1 MEQAPFIIYKSSAGS
16 GKTYTLTLEFL
27 KIALAYPGAFKGIL
41 AVTFTNKATQEMKSR
56 ILEYLE
62 RLSREV
68 KPEEFLDQ
76 ELMRHLDIDAPT
88 LQEKAHQTLLDIL
101 HAYGYFS
108 VSTIDAFFQRV
119 IRSFAK
125 EMDLQA
131 KFDLELDQEAVL
143 ERLVDRLME
152 KVSSD
157 ESLKK
162 WMVEYATEQIQQ
174 GGTWDIRGGIQTLGR
189 EIFTEGFKAHR
200 STFQQAMDQE
210 DFVKELKKQL
220 LEQRALLIQK
230 GLEWKQQANDIRLQF
245 GLEWTDFSGGNGN
258 QNFVRKLD
266 NLGDKDNPFPSF
278 NPNQLSKAASVEG
291 WYTKTSK
298 QKAAIEAAA
307 NAGLRDMIEN
317 CHVHMVQWETYSTL
331 LKQLNVF
338 GIFRDLI
345 LELRDLKD
353 EESIL
358 LISDVN
364 DFLKEITKDNEAPF
378 VYEKIGNQYRHFLI
392 DEFQD
397 TSDFQWA
404 SFRPLLENSLAS
416 GHTNLLVG
424 DVKQSIYRW
433 RGGKLELLLEEVEQ
447 QISKQLIAIKNLD
460 VNYRSLPKVIDFNN
474 SVFEQLPGLL
484 EEYMLANTEV
494 AAENLLQK
502 AYADVKQQVPSK
514 KRKLPFQGMIQLA
527 FQQKAGRGSSDSASL
542 EENGEESEGT
552 GVLSKLP
559 QLLMNLQDQGYQ
571 LRDIAFLV
579 RKKSEGAAIADFLME
594 YVQTEAASNYRFDVL
609 SEESL
614 FIDKSIAVKAMVA
627 LLTYLRNAD
636 DTVALKTAFY
646 YYALMKDL
654 PFSHELFE
662 KFSLPG
668 ELKGKYREL
677 QGLRGRWLQY
687 PLLELIEHVVQ
698 FLDLTRIGADLAY
711 IAGFKEAVFDYV
723 KKNRAD
729 LNGLLDWW
737 ELNKSKRTVKI
748 PEDHDAMRILTIHK
762 SKGLQFKVVIMP
774 YLNWDILPPYSLA
787 PILWANY
794 EHNGLQTIAPIKQQS
809 NLTKT
814 LFAELYAQE
823 VKLAYMD
830 TLNMLYV
837 AFTRAED
844 MLWGF
849 SDYTVTKEGIQTK
862 STGGV
867 LRNLMM
873 QMGTEASMEG
883 MTWDEE
889 QELFAWGDL
898 EGINLEKSERA
909 IAPPLLRWE
918 FRDWNELLKPKE
930 YAWDFSPQGV
940 QDRSQRRI
948 GVLVHEILEHSNR
961 LEDALGLVQE
971 YGFEGRFTSEIQ
983 QEVEQQLKEL
993 FALPQLQAWFGEGYQ
1008 SLAEQGIL
1016 IPQGGQKRPDRIFI
1030 SSEEALVVDFKTGA
1044 RKPQH
1049 QAQVRSYMD
1058 LVATIVHKP
1067 VKGYVCYLEPTEL
1080 IEVL

>member
-16 GKTYTLTLEFL
+16 GKTYTLTLEYL
-27 KIALAYPGAFKGIL
+27 KIALAYPGAFRSIL

-56 ILEYLE
+56 ILEYLD

-68 KPEEFLDQ
+68 KSKEFLDQ
-76 ELMRHLDIDAPT
+76 ELMKHLRVDEDELRQRA
-88 LQEKAHQTLLDIL
+88 KATLLDIL

-131 KFDLELDQEAVL
+131 KFDLELDQDAVL

-152 KVSSD
+152 KVGSD
-157 ESLKK
+157 QSLKS
-162 WMVEYATEQIQQ
+162 WLVEYATEQIQN
-174 GGTWDIRGGIQTLGR
+174 GGNWDIRKGIQTLGK
-189 EIFTEGFKAHR
+189 EIFTESFKAHR
-200 STFQQAMDQE
+200 ATFQQAMDQE
-210 DFVKELKKQL
+210 NFIKELKKQL
-220 LEQRALLIQK
+220 LQQRASLVKK
-230 GLEWKQQANDIRLQF
+230 GLGWKQRANDVRVQH
-245 GLEWTDFSGGNGN
+245 GLEWTDFSGGNGHG
-258 QNFVRKLD
+258 NFARKLD
-266 NLGDKDNPFPSF
+266 NLGDEKNPFPTF
-278 NPNQLSKAASVEG
+278 NENQLSKAQSVEG

-298 QKAAIEAAA
+298 RKGDIESAA
-307 NAGLRDMIEN
+307 NAGLRELILN
-317 CHVHMVQWETYSTL
+317 CQLNLVQWETCGTL

-338 GIFRDLI
+338 GIFRNLI

-378 VYEKIGNQYRHFLI
+378 VYEKIGNQFKHFLI

-397 TSDFQWA
+397 TSEFQWA

-447 QISKQLIAIKNLD
+447 QISKQLIEVKNLD
-460 VNYRSLPKVIDFNN
+460 VNYRSLPRVIDFNN
-474 SVFEQLPGLL
+474 SIFEQLPALL
-484 EEYMLANTEV
+484 EQYMLAN
-494 AAENLLQK
+494 AETDAEQLLQK

-514 KRKLPFQGMIQLA
+514 KRTLPFQGMIQIA
-527 FQQKAGRGSSDSASL
+527 FEEKAGRSSFSQ
-542 EENGEESEGT
+542 EEEAEDESEDA
-552 GVLSKLP
+552 GVLDKLP
-559 QLLMNLQDQGYQ
+559 QLLKDLQDKGYH
-571 LRDIAFLV
+571 LKDIAFLV
-579 RKKSEGAAIADFLME
+579 RKKSEGAAIADYLLT
-594 YVQTEAASNYRFDVL
+594 YAQSNAAEHYRFDVI

-614 FIDKSIAVKAMVA
+614 FIDKSIAVKAMVG
-627 LLTYLRNAD
+627 LLTYLRNTE
-636 DTVALKTAFY
+636 DTVALKTAFF
-646 YYALMKDL
+646 YYASLKWI

-662 KFSLPG
+662 KFSLP
-668 ELKGKYREL
+668 EALKEKYSQL
-677 QGLRGRWLQY
+677 QDAKQHWLQF
-687 PLLELIEHVVQ
+687 PLLELIEHVIQ
-698 FLDLTRIGADLAY
+698 FLDLTATGTDLAY

-737 ELNKSKRTVKI
+737 ELNKTKRTVKI

-774 YLNWDILPPYSLA
+774 YLNWEILPPYSLA
-787 PILWANY
+787 PVLWATY
-794 EHNGLQTIAPIKQQS
+794 EDQDLRTIAPIKQQK
-809 NLTKT
+809 NLLKT
-814 LFAELYAQE
+814 VFAELYSQE

-849 SDYTVTKEGIQTK
+849 ADYPVNKDGVVQTR

-867 LRNLMM
+867 LRNLLE
-873 QMGTEASMEG
+873 QMGNGKQLDG
-883 MTWDEE
+883 MYWDEAG
-889 QELFAWGDL
+889 ELFGWGSL
-898 EGINLEKSERA
+898 EGIIQESTSQV
-909 IAPPLLRWE
+909 IPPALLRWE

-940 QDRSQRRI
+940 EDRSQRRI

-971 YGFEGRFTSEIQ
+971 YGFEGRFSSEVQ
-983 QEVEQQLKEL
+983 REVEQQLREL
-993 FALPQLQAWFGEGYQ
+993 FALPQLQAWFGDAYQ

-1016 IPQGGQKRPDRIFI
+1016 IPKGGQKRPDRIFI
-1030 SSEEALVVDFKTGA
+1030 SKDEALVVDFKTGTQ
-1044 RKPQH
+1044 KVQH
-1049 QAQVRSYMD
+1049 QEQVRSYMN
-1058 LVATIVHKP
+1058 LVAAIVQKP
-1067 VKGYVCYLEPTEL
+1067 VKGYVCYLEPTEI
-1080 IEVL
+1080 IEVR

>member
-16 GKTYTLTLEFL
+16 GKTYTLTLEYL
-27 KIALAYPGAFKGIL
+27 KIALAYPGAFKSIL

-68 KPEEFLDQ
+68 KPEEFLDK
-76 ELMRHLDIDAPT
+76 ELMKHLNMNAPA
-88 LQEKAHQTLLDIL
+88 LQKRAHDTLLDIL

-152 KVSSD
+152 KVSLD
-157 ESLKK
+157 QALKK
-162 WMVEYATEQIQQ
+162 WLVEYATEQIQN
-174 GGTWDIRGGIQTLGR
+174 GGSWDIRGGIQTLGR

-200 STFQQAMDQE
+200 HTFQQAMDQE
-210 DFVKELKKQL
+210 DFIKQL
-220 LEQRALLIQK
+220 KAELMQQRALLIK
-230 GLEWKQQANDIRLQF
+230 KALEWKQKANDIRVQF
-245 GLEWTDFSGGNGN
+245 GLEWGEFSGGNSG
-258 QNFVRKLD
+258 QNFARKLD
-266 NLGDKDNPFPSF
+266 HLGDKKNPFSSF
-278 NPNQLSKAASVEG
+278 NDNQLAKAQSVDG
-291 WYTKTSK
+291 WYAKTSK
-298 QKAAIEAAA
+298 RKDAIESAA
-307 NAGLRDMIEN
+307 NAGLRDLIFD
-317 CHVHMVQWETYSTL
+317 CHSNRVQWETYATL
-331 LKQLNVF
+331 IKQLNVF

-378 VYEKIGNQYRHFLI
+378 VYEKIGNQYKHFLI

-447 QISKQLIAIKNLD
+447 QISSQLIEVKNLD

-474 SVFEQLPGLL
+474 SVFEQLPSLL
-484 EEYMLANTEV
+484 EVYMLENTKT
-494 AAENLLQK
+494 AADHLLQK
-502 AYADVKQQVPSK
+502 AYEDVKQQVPHK
-514 KRKLPFQGMIQLA
+514 KRELPFQGMIQIQ
-527 FQQKAGRGSSDSASL
+527 FHEKAARSSFGNEEEEAE
-542 EENGEESEGT
+542 EENDVN
-552 GVLSKLP
+552 VLAKLP
-559 QLLMNLQDQGYQ
+559 QLLMDLQDKGYQ
-571 LRDIAFLV
+571 LKDIAFLV
-579 RKKSEGAAIADFLME
+579 RKKSEGAAIADYLME
-594 YVQTEAASNYRFDVL
+594 YAQQQVDAPYRFDVL

-627 LLTYLRNAD
+627 LLTYLRNAE

-646 YYALMKDL
+646 YYALLKEV

-662 KFSLPG
+662 KFSLPVD
-668 ELKGKYREL
+668 LQAKYKEL
-677 QGLRGRWLQY
+677 QVLRGKWLQY
-687 PLLELIEHVVQ
+687 PLLELIEHVIQ
-698 FLDLTRIGADLAY
+698 FLDLTTAGNDLAY

-737 ELNKSKRTVKI
+737 ELNKTKRTVKI

-762 SKGLQFKVVIMP
+762 SKGLQFKIVIMP
-774 YLNWDILPPYSLA
+774 YLNWTILPPYSLA
-787 PILWANY
+787 PILWATY
-794 EHNGLQTIAPIKQQS
+794 EHKGIPTIAPIKQEKS
-809 NLTKT
+809 LMDT
-814 LFAELYAQE
+814 LFAELYTQE

-849 SDYTVTKEGIQTK
+849 AEYSSNKDGIVQTK

-867 LRNLMM
+867 LKNLLEH
-873 QMGTEASMEG
+873 MGKHGAAEEMDWDAEQECFVWGSMEG
-883 MTWDEE
+883 
-889 QELFAWGDL
+889 
-898 EGINLEKSERA
+898 ISHRSE
-909 IAPPLLRWE
+909 IKTIQPPLVRWE
-918 FRDWNELLKPKE
+918 FRDWNELLNPKE

-940 QDRSQRRI
+940 DDRSQRRI

-961 LEDALGLVQE
+961 LEDALGLVQS
-971 YGFEGRFTSEIQ
+971 YAFEGRFTSEVQ
-983 QEVEQQLKEL
+983 QEVEQQLREL

-1030 SSEEALVVDFKTGA
+1030 SAEEALVVDFKTGA
-1044 RKPQH
+1044 QKTQH
-1049 QAQVRSYMD
+1049 LEQVSSYMS
-1058 LVATIVHKP
+1058 LVASIVQKP

>member
-16 GKTYTLTLEFL
+16 GKTYTLTLEYL
-27 KIALAYPGAFKGIL
+27 KIALAYPGAFKSIL

-62 RLSREV
+62 RLSQEV
-68 KPEEFLDQ
+68 KAEEFLDK
-76 ELMRHLDIDAPT
+76 ELMKHLNLDAMA
-88 LQEKAHQTLLDIL
+88 LQKRAHETLLDIL

-157 ESLKK
+157 QALKK
-162 WMVEYATEQIQQ
+162 WLVEYATEQIQN
-174 GGTWDIRGGIQTLGR
+174 GGNWDIRGGIQSLGK

-200 STFQQAMDQE
+200 QTFQQAMDQE
-210 DFVKELKKQL
+210 DFIKQL
-220 LEQRALLIQK
+220 KAELMQQRELLIKKALDGKQK
-230 GLEWKQQANDIRLQF
+230 ANDIRVQY
-245 GLEWTDFSGGNGN
+245 GLEWEEFSGGNSG

-266 NLGDKDNPFPSF
+266 YLGDKKNPFPAFTDKQIDKVQSID
-278 NPNQLSKAASVEG
+278 G

-298 QKAAIEAAA
+298 RKDAIEAAA
-307 NAGLRDMIEN
+307 NAGLRDLILDCCSN
-317 CHVHMVQWETYSTL
+317 KIQWDTYTTL

-447 QISKQLIAIKNLD
+447 QISQQLIEVKNLQ

-474 SVFEQLPGLL
+474 AVFEQLPELL
-484 EEYMLANTEV
+484 EAYML
-494 AAENLLQK
+494 ENAKTTADQLLQK
-502 AYADVKQQVPSK
+502 AYADVRQQVPSK
-514 KRKLPFQGMIQLA
+514 KRDLPFQGMIQIQ
-527 FQQKAGRGSSDSASL
+527 FKEKASSSSYGN
-542 EENGEESEGT
+542 EEEETEEDNDA
-552 GVLSKLP
+552 GVLGKLP
-559 QLLMNLQDQGYQ
+559 PLLMELQDKGYQ
-571 LRDIAFLV
+571 LKDIAFLV
-579 RKKSEGAAIADFLME
+579 RKKNEGAAIADYLMD
-594 YVQTEAASNYRFDVL
+594 YAQTQTESRYRFDVL

-627 LLTYLRNAD
+627 LLTYLRD
-636 DTVALKTAFY
+636 REDTVALKTAFY
-646 YYALMKDL
+646 YYALLKEV

-662 KFSLPG
+662 KFSLPV
-668 ELKGKYREL
+668 ELQGKYREL
-677 QGLRGRWLQY
+677 QGLRGKWLQY
-687 PLLELIEHVVQ
+687 PLLELIEHVIQ
-698 FLDLTRIGADLAY
+698 FLDLTSAGNDLAY

-737 ELNKSKRTVKI
+737 DLNKTKRTVKI

-774 YLNWDILPPYSLA
+774 YLDWAILPTYSMA
-787 PILWANY
+787 PILWAKY
-794 EHNGLQTIAPIKQQS
+794 EHNGTPTIAPIKQEK
-809 NLTKT
+809 NLANT
-814 LFAELYAQE
+814 LFAELYNQE

-844 MLWGF
+844 MFWGF
-849 SDYTVTKEGIQTK
+849 ADFAISKEGIVQTRR
-862 STGGV
+862 TGGI
-867 LRNLMM
+867 LRNLLEE
-873 QMGTEASMEG
+873 MGSQGTTEGMVWDAEKELFVWGTMEG
-883 MTWDEE
+883 ISQSNDIKT
-889 QELFAWGDL
+889 
-898 EGINLEKSERA
+898 IPS
-909 IAPPLLRWE
+909 PLVRWE

-940 QDRSQRRI
+940 DDRSQRRI

-961 LEDALGLVQE
+961 LEDALGLVQS
-971 YGFEGRFTSEIQ
+971 YAFEGRFTSEVQ
-983 QEVEQQLKEL
+983 QEVEQQLREL

-1030 SSEEALVVDFKTGA
+1030 SAEEALVVDFKTGA
-1044 RKPQH
+1044 QKSQH
-1049 QAQVRSYMD
+1049 LEQVRSYMD
-1058 LVATIVHKP
+1058 LVASIVGKP
-1067 VKGYVCYLEPTEL
+1067 VKGFVCYLEPTEL